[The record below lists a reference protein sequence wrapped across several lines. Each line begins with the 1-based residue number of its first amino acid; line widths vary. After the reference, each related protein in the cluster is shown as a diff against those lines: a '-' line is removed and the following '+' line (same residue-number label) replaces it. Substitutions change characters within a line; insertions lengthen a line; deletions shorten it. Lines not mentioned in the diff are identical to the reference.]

1 MDMKLRFVITLFAAV
16 VMMSLVGCNDDDKV
30 MESQRTAIERYLTSS
45 HAPRLIAHE
54 DVANS
59 IEYNP
64 PFYDK
69 MGLDCYRYI
78 ATYYDEDRDS
88 RPEVVKGAEVEIVY
102 TAYLFKGS
110 APKVNMVYATND
122 ADMIAQLADM
132 GLNTEYWSDEPMKI
146 KMGSTSIITG
156 LEKSLLGCREGD
168 VVEVYMTSKVAY
180 DDKSVGVVL
189 RDMSVM
195 WSFTITSVTK

>member
-1 MDMKLRFVITLFAAV
+1 
-16 VMMSLVGCNDDDKV
+16 
-30 MESQRTAIERYLTSS
+30 
-45 HAPRLIAHE
+45 
-54 DVANS
+54 
-59 IEYNP
+59 
-64 PFYDK
+64 
-69 MGLDCYRYI
+69 
-78 ATYYDEDRDS
+78 
-88 RPEVVKGAEVEIVY
+88 
-102 TAYLFKGS
+102 
-110 APKVNMVYATND
+110 MVYATND

>member
-1 MDMKLRFVITLFAAV
+1 MGMKLRFVITLFAAV

-45 HAPRLIAHE
+45 HVPRLIAHE

-69 MGLDCYRYI
+69 MGLDLYRYI
-78 ATYYDEDRDS
+78 ATYYDEGRDS
-88 RPEVVKGAEVEIVY
+88 RSEVVKGAEVEIVY

-110 APKVNMVYATND
+110 APKANMAYATND
-122 ADMIAQLADM
+122 AEMIAQLAAM
-132 GLNTEYWSDEPMKI
+132 GLDAEYWSEEPMRI
-146 KMGSTSIITG
+146 KMGSTNIITG
-156 LEKSLLGCREGD
+156 LEKALLGCREGD

-180 DDKSVGVVL
+180 DDKSVGVIL

-195 WSFTITSVTK
+195 WSVTITSVTK